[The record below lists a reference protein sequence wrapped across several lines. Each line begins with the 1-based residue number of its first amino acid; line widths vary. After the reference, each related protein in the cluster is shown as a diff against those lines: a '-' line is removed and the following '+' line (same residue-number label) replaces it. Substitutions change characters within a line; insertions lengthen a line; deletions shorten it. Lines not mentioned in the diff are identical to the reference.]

1 MKNSTALSSTTR
13 SYTPEEYLAIDRAAE
28 SKSEYWN
35 GRIVAMSGAQEEHLE
50 IVRNVSGLFFS
61 RLKAGCRAYTNDVRI
76 HTPVS
81 GAYTYPDIV
90 VICGRKETT
99 DDHFDTFTNPV
110 LLIEVL
116 SPSTEAHDKSAK
128 LLRYLSI
135 PLLQEYLLI
144 NSTSVE
150 LLLYTKEHT
159 TGRWYVTPF
168 AEPTQDV
175 VLISVGCTLT
185 VAEIYDN
192 VMFD

>member
-1 MKNSTALSSTTR
+1 MKNSTALSSATR

-35 GRIVAMSGAQEEHLE
+35 GQIVAMSGAQEEHLE

-61 RLKAGCRAYTNDVRI
+61 RLKTGRRAYTNDMRI

-81 GAYTYPDIV
+81 SAYTYPDIV

-110 LLIEVL
+110 LLVEVL
-116 SPSTEAHDKSAK
+116 SPSTETYDRSAK
-128 LLRYLSI
+128 LMRYLSI
-135 PLLQEYLLI
+135 PSLQEYLLI
-144 NSTSVE
+144 NSTTVDI
-150 LLLYTKEHT
+150 LLYMKEHT

-175 VLISVGCTLT
+175 ELISVGCTLT